1 MLIMWLTMSAC
12 ISIAHYCY
20 LCSQQILWSKIGIL
34 FLNNLLQNYLIW
46 KAGRERAK
54 RRDRRDEGE
63 RRREK
68 RKEEIV
74 HLLIHLLV
82 AHSIWV
88 WARLKPGPQNSIW
101 CPYECQKPKHLNHDL
116 MPTRVCISQSLKSRR
131 SAVGYRCQ
139 TVYVL
144 VYVLVIVTNIHL
156 FHHTSSE
163 KAFKPFPPVS
173 NLWALLQAS
182 FSLAIVRSGSLKT
195 KIIP

>member
-1 MLIMWLTMSAC
+1 MLIMWLAMSAC

-34 FLNNLLQNYLIW
+34 FLNNLLQNYRIW

-54 RRDRRDEGE
+54 RRDRRGEGE

-88 WARLKPGPQNSIW
+88 WARLKPGPQNSVW

-116 MPTRVCISQSLKSRR
+116 MPTRVCISRNLKLE
-131 SAVGYRCQ
+131 VEPEPQ
-139 TVYVL
+139 
-144 VYVLVIVTNIHL
+144 IQ
-156 FHHTSSE
+156 
-163 KAFKPFPPVS
+163 AFCCGIQVPNSVCLSICLSHCDKHPPLS
-173 NLWALLQAS
+173 PHFQWES
-182 FSLAIVRSGSLKT
+182 F
-195 KIIP
+195 